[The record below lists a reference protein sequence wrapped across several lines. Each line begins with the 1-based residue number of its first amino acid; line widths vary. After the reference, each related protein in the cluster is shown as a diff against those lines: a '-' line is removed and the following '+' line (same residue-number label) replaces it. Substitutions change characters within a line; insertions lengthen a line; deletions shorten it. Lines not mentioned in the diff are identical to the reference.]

1 VTDPDVDAEHV
12 LASVTVT
19 VYVVVVVGDT
29 VMDAVPAVVLH
40 EYPVPPLAVS
50 VLLPP
55 THIAAGA
62 AVIDGAG
69 SVLTVTV
76 LDAVAEQALASV
88 TTTEYVV
95 VVVGD
100 TVVAAVMSVLL
111 HT

>member
-1 VTDPDVDAEHV
+1 VTEPDADAEHV

-19 VYVVVVVGDT
+19 PYVVVVVGDT
-29 VMDAVPAVVLH
+29 VMDAVVAVVLQR
-40 EYPVPPLAVS
+40 YPTPPPAVS

-55 THIAAGA
+55 RHIAEG
-62 AVIDGAG
+62 VEVMDGAG

-76 LDAVAEQALASV
+76 LDAVAEQVLASV

-100 TVVAAVMSVLL
+100 TVVAAVLSVLL
-111 HT
+111 HR